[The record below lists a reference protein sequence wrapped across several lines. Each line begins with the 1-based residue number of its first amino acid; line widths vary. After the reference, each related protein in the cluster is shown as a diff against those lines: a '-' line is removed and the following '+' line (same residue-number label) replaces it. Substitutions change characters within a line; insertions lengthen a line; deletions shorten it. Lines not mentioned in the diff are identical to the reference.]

1 MPDLR
6 GVRVESM
13 SVGHFTTLATR
24 GSSTRY
30 LALTARGILN
40 PPAATGM
47 RFWSLNPYVG
57 CEFGCA
63 YCYARET
70 HRWTVDRAAN
80 QRTALPEAREAAQ
93 LPSAE
98 AFERRILVKDEAV
111 ALLRRDLS
119 PERLDGL
126 PIVIGS
132 ATDPYQPAE
141 RRFRLTGSLLEV
153 FREHRGLHL
162 AVITKSALVAR
173 DAALLAEL
181 AERHRVSVHIS
192 LAALDAGLLR
202 QLEPRTPTPKVRL
215 ATLRTLADAGVPV
228 GLLIAPI
235 LPGLTDDTVTLQ
247 TLLAAAHAAGAR
259 WAGGG
264 PLRLGPATRHTLFP
278 WLLKHRPTL
287 ARRYREHYGDR
298 RGVTKAYAD
307 ALNQRLA
314 ALMDQLGYD
323 PREGMRR
330 EEELRTPR
338 GVGQLGLFE

>member
-1 MPDLR
+1 MPT
-6 GVRVESM
+6 
-13 SVGHFTTLATR
+13 HFTPLGTR
-24 GSSTRY
+24 GPSTRF
-30 LALTARGILN
+30 LSLDARGILN

-70 HRWTVDRAAN
+70 HRWTIDRAAN
-80 QRTALPEAREAAQ
+80 QRPPLPTAREAAM
-93 LPSAE
+93 LPSAQ
-98 AFERRILVKDEAV
+98 AFERRILVKEDAA
-111 ALLRRDLS
+111 ALLRRDLDPARVDS
-119 PERLDGL
+119 L

-141 RRFRLTGSLLEV
+141 RRFKLTRALLEV
-153 FREHRGLHL
+153 FTEHRGLHL
-162 AVITKSALVAR
+162 AIITKSALVAR
-173 DAALLAEL
+173 DATLLAEL
-181 AERHRVSVHIS
+181 ATQHRVSVHIS
-192 LAALDAGLLR
+192 LAALDAALLR
-202 QLEPRTPTPKVRL
+202 QLEPRTPTPKARL
-215 ATLRTLADAGVPV
+215 AAMQRLAEAGVPV

-235 LPGLTDDTVTLQ
+235 LPGLTDDTVTLE
-247 TLLAAAHAAGAR
+247 TLLAAARHAGAR

-278 WLLKHRPTL
+278 WLLQHRPLL

-307 ALNQRLA
+307 ALDDRLRT
-314 ALMDQLGYD
+314 LMDRLGFD

-330 EEELRTPR
+330 EEELRTPSP
-338 GVGQLGLFE
+338 GAGQLALFEG

>member
-1 MPDLR
+1 MPT
-6 GVRVESM
+6 
-13 SVGHFTTLATR
+13 HFASIGTR
-24 GSSTRY
+24 GATTRY
-30 LALTARGILN
+30 LALDARGILN

-70 HRWTVDRAAN
+70 HRWTIDRAAN
-80 QRTALPEAREAAQ
+80 QRPPLPTAREAAT

-98 AFERRILVKDEAV
+98 AFERRILVKEDAV
-111 ALLRRDLS
+111 ALLRRDLD
-119 PERLDGL
+119 PVRLDGL

-141 RRFRLTGSLLEV
+141 RRFTLTRSLLKV
-153 FREHRGLHL
+153 FAEHRGLHL
-162 AVITKSALVAR
+162 AIITKSALVAR
-173 DAALLAEL
+173 DAALLADL
-181 AERHRVSVHIS
+181 ATRHRVSIHIS
-192 LAALDAGLLR
+192 LAALDAALLR
-202 QLEPRTPTPKVRL
+202 QLEPRTPTPKARL
-215 ATLRTLADAGVPV
+215 SAMRRLADAGVPV

-235 LPGLTDDTVTLQ
+235 LPGLTDDSVTLG
-247 TLLAAAHAAGAR
+247 TLLAAARQAGAQ

-278 WLLKHRPTL
+278 WLLRHRPLL

-298 RGVTKAYAD
+298 RGVTKDYAD
-307 ALNQRLA
+307 ALDARLRT
-314 ALMDQLGYD
+314 LMDALGFN

-338 GVGQLGLFE
+338 GGAGQLGLFEG

>member
-1 MPDLR
+1 MPTL
-6 GVRVESM
+6 
-13 SVGHFTTLATR
+13 TPLATR
-24 GSSTRY
+24 GPTTRY
-30 LALTARGILN
+30 LALNARGILN
-40 PPAATGM
+40 SPAATGM
-47 RFWSLNPYVG
+47 RFWSMNPYVG

-80 QRTALPEAREAAQ
+80 SRGASAAAREAAQ
-93 LPSAE
+93 LPSAQ
-98 AFERRILVKDEAV
+98 AFERRILVKEEAV
-111 ALLRRDLS
+111 ALLRRDLR

-141 RRFRLTGSLLEV
+141 RRFRLTRALLEV
-153 FREHRGLHL
+153 LVEYRGLRL
-162 AVITKSALVAR
+162 GIITKSALIAR

-181 AERHRVSVHIS
+181 ASRHRVSVHLS
-192 LAALDAGLLR
+192 LASLDAALLR
-202 QLEPRTPTPKVRL
+202 QLEPRTPTPAARL
-215 ATLRTLADAGVPV
+215 QAMRRLADAGVPV

-247 TLLAAAHAAGAR
+247 TLLAASRHAGAR

-287 ARRYREHYGDR
+287 ARRYQAHYGDR
-298 RGVTKAYAD
+298 RGVTQAYAT
-307 ALNQRLA
+307 ALDERLRT
-314 ALMDQLGYD
+314 LMDGLGYD

-338 GVGQLGLFE
+338 GMTGQLTLFEG